1 MKSLWRIL
9 HPKSSI
15 LWQLVTTFIETRPN
29 FMKNVLTKK
38 KLSLHLFSML
48 WQVRKSYSSK
58 CLPGMSKQ
66 PCNQHWIR
74 ELGVGVLQILSLIPS
89 KIKIRFW
96 EGFFKNI
103 FFWKSGLYIKRGYIV
118 MFICLILGF
127 AVHLSLKILQVKNIK
142 T

>member
-96 EGFFKNI
+96 EGFLNNI

-118 MFICLILGF
+118 LFICLILGF
-127 AVHLSLKILQVKNIK
+127 EVHLSLKISQVKNIK
-142 T
+142 I